1 VQPAEDGDEPDIR
14 RRIEALAQAV
24 CAMDIDAVRSI
35 YAPDMVSFDIEPPL
49 QHLGAK
55 AKRATARFRRIGG
68 SGALRTITSPCRSMA
83 TEKPCW
89 ISSPEAAIN
98 MRKENRRVLAP

>member
-68 SGALRTITSPCRSMA
+68 SWRIAHDHVSLPLDVDNGKALLDLQP
-83 TEKPCW
+83 
-89 ISSPEAAIN
+89 
-98 MRKENRRVLAP
+98 